1 MQPFPHLGALGL
13 AELLIVIALAITLVA
28 LIVATARRWVYV
40 RDAVATAVG
49 FALVFGLVVTLAG
62 CGDTITNVN
71 VDQSVTTPTTS
82 PTPSASASPSASG
95 GLVSKCTFGPF
106 GAEVPAGK
114 TKPPNGLRPYPL
126 YLGGSAITTVT
137 PRLENGD
144 PIFDV
149 RVSGRFPDFRVT
161 KGEDVVK
168 LEANL
173 GSNSDGYNADLLPQK
188 AGSATV
194 QATVRPPG
202 FTPVSCEFDVTV
214 S

>member
-1 MQPFPHLGALGL
+1 MPPYQYLGTLGL
-13 AELLIVIALAITLVA
+13 AELLAVILLAVVLVA
-28 LIVATARRWVYV
+28 IMVATARRWIYA
-40 RDAVATAVG
+40 RDGVKA
-49 FALVFGLVVTLAG
+49 FALALVAVFAVLALAA

-71 VDQSVTTPTTS
+71 VDQSVTTPTTLAPS
-82 PTPSASASPSASG
+82 PAASASPGAS

-106 GAEVPAGK
+106 GAEAPAGK

-137 PRLENGD
+137 PRTPEGD

-149 RVSGRFPDFRVT
+149 RVSGRFPDFAVLS
-161 KGEDVVK
+161 GGDVVN
-168 LEANL
+168 LAVNL
-173 GSNSDGYNADLLPQK
+173 GSNSDGYNADLLPLK
-188 AGSATV
+188 AGSARV

-202 FTPVSCEFDVTV
+202 GAPVSCDFDVVV